1 MTTPRGGRRPGAG
14 RPPEYIEPM
23 VRTTITLPQ
32 SYVEP
37 LRRKGNAGTLWV
49 LSDGIRFVIE
59 EARTP
64 TGYYVFAF
72 GRENPPPDARSPRQP
87 IKMEPAPPA

>member
-1 MTTPRGGRRPGAG
+1 MTAPRGGRRPGAG

-37 LRRKGNAGTLWV
+37 LRRQGNGN

-87 IKMEPAPPA
+87 IKTESAPPA

>member
-1 MTTPRGGRRPGAG
+1 MTAPRGGRRPGAG

-37 LRRKGNAGTLWV
+37 LRRKDNGN

-72 GRENPPPDARSPRQP
+72 GRENPPPGPLFPSKPKTNPDPNQSS
-87 IKMEPAPPA
+87 

>member
-1 MTTPRGGRRPGAG
+1 VTAPRGGRRPGAG

-37 LRRKGNAGTLWV
+37 LRRKGNGN

-64 TGYYVFAF
+64 RGYYVFAF
-72 GRENPPPDARSPRQP
+72 GRENPPPDAHSPRQP
-87 IKMEPAPPA
+87 IKTEPAPPA

>member
-1 MTTPRGGRRPGAG
+1 MTTATRGGRRPGAG
-14 RPPEYIEPM
+14 RPSEYIEPM

-37 LRRKGNAGTLWV
+37 LREQGHGN

-64 TGYYVFAF
+64 TGYYWFAF
-72 GRENPPPDARSPRQP
+72 GRENPPPDARPPRQP
-87 IKMEPAPPA
+87 IKTEPAPPA